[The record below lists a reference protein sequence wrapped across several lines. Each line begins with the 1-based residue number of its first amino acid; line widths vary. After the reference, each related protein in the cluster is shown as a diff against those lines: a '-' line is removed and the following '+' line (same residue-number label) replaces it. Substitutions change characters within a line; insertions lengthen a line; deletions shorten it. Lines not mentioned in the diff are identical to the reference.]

1 MSRHLMKNDYNNYH
15 KVYLKALNKKGSLIK
30 MYKILLAC
38 SSGMSTSLLVTKM
51 QDHVKSIG
59 EEAEI
64 WAVGQDKAKQEM
76 ERADVVLIGPQMSFL
91 KGEFQKD
98 AQKHGIQVDVID
110 MMAYGMADGKKAY
123 EQAVSLIGGK

>member
-1 MSRHLMKNDYNNYH
+1 
-15 KVYLKALNKKGSLIK
+15 

-51 QDHVKSIG
+51 QDYVKSLG

-91 KGEFQKD
+91 KGEFQRE